1 MAEQTP
7 SIGRV
12 VHVKYLD
19 GTLFPNNASVAKA
32 DVTAYFGGDMIN
44 CRVTVDGPPEKD
56 IWATS
61 IHQDGKH
68 PTGYTGL
75 VWFWPP
81 RV

>member
-1 MAEQTP
+1 MTEQVP

-19 GTLFPNNASVAKA
+19 GTRFPNNAAVAKA

-44 CRVTVDGPPEKD
+44 ARVTVDGPPEKD
-56 IWATS
+56 MWVTS
-61 IHQDGKH
+61 IYKDGTQPAQH
-68 PTGYTGL
+68 TGL